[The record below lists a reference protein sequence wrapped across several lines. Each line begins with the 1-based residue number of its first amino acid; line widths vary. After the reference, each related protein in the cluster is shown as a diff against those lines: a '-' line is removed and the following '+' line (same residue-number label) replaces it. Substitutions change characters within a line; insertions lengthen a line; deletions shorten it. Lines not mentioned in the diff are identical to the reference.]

1 MVTEWPRKK
10 KSGRGLRRSGW
21 FTEFKR
27 EFVGKS
33 TQRVVTCKKR
43 HAHFDNWPQEIQHR
57 VMLEPFPVCTIRGIG
72 WAHFFVGKRSELV
85 F

>member
-10 KSGRGLRRSGW
+10 KWSRSTPLG
-21 FTEFKR
+21 KR